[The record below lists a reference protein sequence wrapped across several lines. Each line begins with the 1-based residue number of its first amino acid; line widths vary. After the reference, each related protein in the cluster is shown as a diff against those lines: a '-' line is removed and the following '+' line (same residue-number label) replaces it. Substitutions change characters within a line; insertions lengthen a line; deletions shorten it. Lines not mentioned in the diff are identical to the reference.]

1 MYAAVGF
8 ATVVAVAL
16 AGMWPSG
23 QQAATPGALELPAAQ
38 TMGTAAIA
46 HDHIRREPDSRLQQT
61 MTRKTAEAII
71 REWLV
76 RIQLVVSVV
85 IRPKCGL
92 NWAATTHYGAPLPA
106 SPGCQGAGDGPSPCP
121 GRALE
126 CAGGANAEPRPV
138 RGAGRCHER
147 LVLEHSSAENKGW
160 RDRGMEMPG
169 ACLFLERK
177 NLQPNLKF
185 CVLLQAS
192 EISGPWNDGSVTVL
206 ASVEEAAELWASNGR
221 KGDSYH
227 TTYQVIKV

>member
-1 MYAAVGF
+1 M
-8 ATVVAVAL
+8 AL

-76 RIQLVVSVV
+76 RIQWVVMVG

-92 NWAATTHYGAPLPA
+92 IWAATTHHGIPLPA

-147 LVLEHSSAENKGW
+147 LVLEHTPAENKGS
-160 RDRGMEMPG
+160 RDRGMEVPG
-169 ACLFLERK
+169 ACLFSRSQQLTIASQNFVLFFRLQRSAALGTMAASLFLPAWRRQQSFGPAMAERAT
-177 NLQPNLKF
+177 LTIPL
-185 CVLLQAS
+185 
-192 EISGPWNDGSVTVL
+192 T
-206 ASVEEAAELWASNGR
+206 R
-221 KGDSYH
+221 
-227 TTYQVIKV
+227 